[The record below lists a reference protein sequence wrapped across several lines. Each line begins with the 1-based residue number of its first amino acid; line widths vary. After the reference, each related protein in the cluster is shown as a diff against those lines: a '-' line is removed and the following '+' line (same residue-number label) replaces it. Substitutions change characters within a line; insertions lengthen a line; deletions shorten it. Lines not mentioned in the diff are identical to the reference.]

1 MFNTNTI
8 FFSMNGR
15 RKYPLQVLQKPY
27 IETHLPIVS
36 NNIILVSQ
44 IEEQSEARVEE
55 QSEARVE
62 EQSEARVEEQ
72 SEEIIV
78 YELYDHKV
86 EKDMFE
92 QQIHPYP
99 QMQEPVIE
107 MLSIPVKT
115 KVEELQKVEE
125 VKYIYIKEDE
135 HDNVETVDKKINAY
149 GPSSVVGDSVKQTG
163 KNKKKNTKNVKNSKL

>member
-1 MFNTNTI
+1 
-8 FFSMNGR
+8 
-15 RKYPLQVLQKPY
+15 
-27 IETHLPIVS
+27 
-36 NNIILVSQ
+36 
-44 IEEQSEARVEE
+44 
-55 QSEARVE
+55 
-62 EQSEARVEEQ
+62 
-72 SEEIIV
+72 
-78 YELYDHKV
+78 
-86 EKDMFE
+86 MFE

-135 HDNVETVDKKINAY
+135 HDKVETVDKKINAY

>member
-44 IEEQSEARVEE
+44 I
-55 QSEARVE
+55 E